1 MKSDAIFLRA
11 ASLYPDSA
19 ATVIWPESAVVDDD
33 EVEVVE
39 TVGDDEDEVEVVETV
54 DDDEDVGNVVDEDVD
69 VVEV

>member
-19 ATVIWPESAVVDDD
+19 ATVIWPERAVGDD
-33 EVEVVE
+33 EDDEDDVDVVE
-39 TVGDDEDEVEVVETV
+39 TVGDDEDDV
-54 DDDEDVGNVVDEDVD
+54 DVGNVVDEEVD